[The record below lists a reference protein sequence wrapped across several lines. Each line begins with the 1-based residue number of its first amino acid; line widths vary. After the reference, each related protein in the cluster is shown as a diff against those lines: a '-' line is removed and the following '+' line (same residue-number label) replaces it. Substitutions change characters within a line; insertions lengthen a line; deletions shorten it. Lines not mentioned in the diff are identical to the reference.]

1 MKESYFQITL
11 ANILHKLLSVIHSKK
26 KNKKKISNTTI
37 IFLLSRHPIKE
48 VFLFG
53 ICLSVDFV
61 KRTLIFPF
69 SLSLRALIFLRYT
82 YN

>member
-37 IFLLSRHPIKE
+37 IFAISSSNKRGIFVRNLS
-48 VFLFG
+48 
-53 ICLSVDFV
+53 
-61 KRTLIFPF
+61 F
-69 SLSLRALIFLRYT
+69 S
-82 YN
+82 